1 MDDEKVIHLRRRLT
15 TLESQIRTNEQIWS
29 GFRQIEIEMIG
40 CQTLS
45 QVLSSLINGLLAT
58 FQHIDFVTIS
68 HIDQSYDLAR
78 LLRDDEGN
86 EFRGF
91 VPVGPDLVNRLFS
104 DSVKPKL
111 GIFDNTV
118 RCTLFPDKHPDMIAS
133 MAVAPL
139 LLHGVVVGSLN
150 QASRDPDHFQDGKA
164 TDLLQHLAAVTS
176 MCIDNAV
183 SHEKL
188 KQDGLTDPLTGIS
201 NRRFFERRLQEE
213 TERARRSRRELAC
226 IVVDI
231 DHFKKINDVYGH
243 VTGDHVLQRVAAE
256 LGKDLRSSD
265 VLARYGGEEF
275 VLLLPTTTRVEALE
289 IAERLRGA
297 LEHLEFS
304 DLGFENLKVSGT
316 LGLALTGNGSDSQSA
331 TESLFERAD
340 SALYTGKN
348 SGRNQVV
355 VAD

>member
-1 MDDEKVIHLRRRLT
+1 MDNDKVVHLRRRLT
-15 TLESQIRTNEQIWS
+15 TLENQIRTNEQIWS
-29 GFRQIEIEMIG
+29 GFRQIEVEMIG

-45 QVLSSLINGLLAT
+45 QVLASLINGLLAS
-58 FQHIDFVTIS
+58 FEHIDFVTIS
-68 HIDQSYDLAR
+68 HIDQSFDLAR
-78 LLRDDEGN
+78 LLRDEEGN

-91 VPVGPDLVNRLFS
+91 VPIEPGLVETLFVDSIEPKLGVFS
-104 DSVKPKL
+104 DS
-111 GIFDNTV
+111 I
-118 RCTLFPDKHPDMIAS
+118 RCALFPDKHPNLIAS

-139 LLHGVVVGSLN
+139 VLHGTIVGSLN
-150 QASRDPDHFQDGKA
+150 QASRDPDHFREGKA

-201 NRRFFERRLQEE
+201 NRRFFERRLAEE
-213 TERARRSRRELAC
+213 TERARRSQKELAC

-231 DHFKKINDVYGH
+231 DHFKKINDIYGH

-275 VLLLPTTTRVEALE
+275 VLLLPTTTRPEALE

-297 LEHLEFS
+297 LEHLDFR

-316 LGLALTGNGSDSQSA
+316 LGLALSGKESEAQLAAG
-331 TESLFERAD
+331 SLFERAD
-340 SALYTGKN
+340 SALYLGKN

-355 VAD
+355 LAE